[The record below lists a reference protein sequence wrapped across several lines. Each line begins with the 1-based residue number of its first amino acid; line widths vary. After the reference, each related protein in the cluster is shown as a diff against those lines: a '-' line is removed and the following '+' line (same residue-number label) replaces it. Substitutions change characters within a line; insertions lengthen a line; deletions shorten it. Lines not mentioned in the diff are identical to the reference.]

1 MTKIVNGIDGSHLQS
16 YIERIET
23 LEESKKSLAED
34 IKAVFD
40 EAKAFGFDTKII
52 REVLKI
58 RKLDQDE
65 LFEQESLIEIYKS
78 ALGMVDSTEELN
90 DAA

>member
-1 MTKIVNGIDGSHLQS
+1 MTKIVNGIDGSHLKS

-23 LEESKKSLAED
+23 LEENKKSIAED

-40 EAKAFGFDTKII
+40 EAKAFGFDIKII
-52 REVLKI
+52 REVIKI
-58 RKLDQDE
+58 RKIDQNE
-65 LFEQESLIEIYKS
+65 LFEKESLIEIYKT
-78 ALGMVDSTEELN
+78 ALGMTPAEEV

>member
-1 MTKIVNGIDGSHLQS
+1 MTKIVNGIDGSQLQS
-16 YIERIET
+16 YMERIET
-23 LEESKKSLAED
+23 LEENKKSLAED

-52 REVLKI
+52 KEVLKI
-58 RKLDQDE
+58 RKLDENE
-65 LFEQESLIEIYKS
+65 LFEKESLIEIYKS
-78 ALGMVDSTEELN
+78 ALGMADNSEELN